1 MTDTA
6 SLALTIAEFEARYPF
21 HTWSVSKDAGALVM
35 HEFDVVAST
44 FGGEPAAALRKCMRQ
59 MDEAAERASATSRYA
74 EALAAEYGPRITD

>member
-21 HTWSVSKDAGALVM
+21 HTWIVNVAGALVM